1 MNRISRGLVIGAAAL
16 AVALVSAGLIAF
28 FAWPTSSQQGS
39 EKPTPVPRFVL
50 RFADQQH
57 VTKLVG
63 HGSRSFAWFKGR
75 DQEGKAVVS
84 VGIGGQWLT
93 PFISAQRF
101 SNAIAHEKVH
111 VFTADG
117 GPKLDT
123 LGYRQLGGLVAPA
136 VRQVKVLFDDGGS
149 RTLAIT
155 DGTFYYRSRVTTTH
169 FPTKVVAYDS
179 SGAPVATKN
188 LSRPAAPGAQ

>member
-1 MNRISRGLVIGAAAL
+1 MNRISRGVVIGAAAV
-16 AVALVSAGLIAF
+16 AVALVSAGLVAF
-28 FAWPTSSQQGS
+28 FAWPSSSQQGS
-39 EKPTPVPRFVL
+39 EKRPPVPRFVL
-50 RFADQQH
+50 RFADHQH
-57 VTKLVG
+57 VTKVVG
-63 HGSRSFAWFKGR
+63 HGSQSFAWFRGR
-75 DQEGKAVVS
+75 DQDGKAVVS

-101 SNAIAHEKVH
+101 NEAITREKVH

-123 LGYRQLGGLVAPA
+123 LGYRQLGGLVAPG
-136 VRQVKVLFDDGGS
+136 VRRVKVLFDDGGS
-149 RTLAIT
+149 RTLPIT
-155 DGTFYYRSRVTTTH
+155 DGTFYYGSRVTPTH

-179 SGAPVATKN
+179 SGAPLATKN